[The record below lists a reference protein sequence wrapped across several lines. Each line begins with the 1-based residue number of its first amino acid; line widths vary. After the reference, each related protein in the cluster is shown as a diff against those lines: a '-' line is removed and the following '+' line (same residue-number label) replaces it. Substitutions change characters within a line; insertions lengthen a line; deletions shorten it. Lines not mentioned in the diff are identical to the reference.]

1 MMSHYRI
8 PREISSELK
17 ITKGIF
23 LYDLLLIVSLIL
35 FRFVTL
41 GLVHS
46 KFQGFY
52 TLLLIAFGIFL
63 VIRPKSNPQKRMYQ
77 AIYLAFIMLSQKTP
91 SSRSAASRWEMNA
104 NTPYGVFFFAT
115 EHMFW

>member
-41 GLVHS
+41 GLVHN

-77 AIYLAFIMLSQKTP
+77 AIYLAFIRKKDTYCAIDYNPTSQEQGDGRK
-91 SSRSAASRWEMNA
+91 
-104 NTPYGVFFFAT
+104 
-115 EHMFW
+115 